1 MAYLLELIIPGSYQ
15 EEKANDN
22 GGDFHERQRGEGGGA
37 KEVEV
42 GIEDRKGE
50 GGKERKRM
58 EGDESGGRRG

>member
-1 MAYLLELIIPGSYQ
+1 MIMEAISTR
-15 EEKANDN
+15 DR
-22 GGDFHERQRGEGGGA
+22 GGRGGGA

-42 GIEDRKGE
+42 GIEEYIE